1 MKKRNR
7 EEKRV
12 QEERYRFIE
21 EQIRPNRDYKRKKYL
36 LHLLRLV
43 VMASVAGVVFGVVF
57 SIAIDWLEQRQSR
70 GSSVVS
76 TPVYQTQ
83 TAQPTPQ
90 STLASVEIDDREVR
104 EVLAGYQKVQE
115 AAAKV
120 GERCESFLVQVAYG
134 KYNHTW
140 LEDAD
145 VSSEKGTATQW
156 GILFDQDDQNYYILS
171 PYFEGDTSKITVR
184 FPGNTEAKASLCG
197 YGEGMGLCVVAVARE
212 EVNDGSRD
220 LLHIASF
227 VGREKMEKGLSI
239 ILIGCPQGIA
249 HGVRLGTVVQDDIR
263 VAVEDMQLQMCS
275 TDIAWSEQ
283 SCGFAVDLEG
293 NILGVIDQSHVSRT
307 GKEECA
313 FLRLDVLIDEI
324 DAMKKG
330 RTQPYLGVIGSDYS
344 NLRYGQGV
352 YVEEIVSNSPAFDG
366 GLRVG
371 DILVELAGQSVTDV
385 QSMHEI
391 LSAQRTSK
399 KLTAKVLRRSGSQ
412 VHKRKCTVI
421 LK

>member
-1 MKKRNR
+1 MKKRNQ

-36 LHLLRLV
+36 MHLLRRV

-57 SIAIDWLEQRQSR
+57 SVAIDWLEQRQSR
-70 GSSVVS
+70 GPSVVS
-76 TPVYQTQ
+76 APAYQTQ
-83 TAQPTPQ
+83 TAQPTPE
-90 STLASVEIDDREVR
+90 STLTPVEINDREVR

-140 LEDAD
+140 MEDAD
-145 VSSEKGTATQW
+145 VSSGEETATHW
-156 GILFDQDDQNYYILS
+156 GILFDQDERNYYILS
-171 PYFEGDTSKITVR
+171 SYSAGDTTKITVR
-184 FPGNTEAKASLCG
+184 FPGNTEADATMCG
-197 YGEGMGLCVVAVARE
+197 ACKGTGLCVVAVARD

-220 LLHIASF
+220 LLHAASF
-227 VGREKMEKGLSI
+227 AGREKLEKGLSV
-239 ILIGCPQGIA
+239 ILIGGPQGIA
-249 HGVRLGTVVQDDIR
+249 HGVRLGTVIQDDIR
-263 VAVEDMQLQMCS
+263 VGVEDMQLRMCS
-275 TDIAWSEQ
+275 TDIAWSEH

-293 NILGVIDQSHVSRT
+293 SVLGVIDQSHTSQT
-307 GKEECA
+307 GREECA
-313 FLRLDVLIDEI
+313 FMRLDVLTDEI

-330 RTQPYLGVIGSDYS
+330 RSQPYLGVIGSDYS
-344 NLRYGQGV
+344 SLRYGQGV
-352 YVEEIVSNSPAFDG
+352 YIEEIVSNSPAFDG

-371 DILVELAGQSVTDV
+371 DVLVELAGQSVTDV

-391 LSAQRTSK
+391 LSAQSAAK
-399 KLTAKVLRRSGSQ
+399 KLTARVLRRSGSQ
-412 VHKRKCTVI
+412 VHKRKFTVI

>member
-1 MKKRNR
+1 MKKRNQ

-57 SIAIDWLEQRQSR
+57 SVAIDWLEQRQSR
-70 GSSVVS
+70 GQSVVS
-76 TPVYQTQ
+76 TPVHQTQ

-90 STLASVEIDDREVR
+90 STLTPVEIDDREVR

-140 LEDAD
+140 MEDAD
-145 VSSEKGTATQW
+145 VSSGEETATQW
-156 GILFDQDDQNYYILS
+156 GVLFDQDDQNYYILS
-171 PYFEGDTSKITVR
+171 PYSTGDTAKVTVR
-184 FPGNTEAKASLCG
+184 FPGDAEAEATMCG
-197 YGEGMGLCVVAVARE
+197 SCEGMGLCVVAVARE

-220 LLHIASF
+220 LLHVASF
-227 VGREKMEKGLSI
+227 AGREKLEKGLSV
-239 ILIGCPQGIA
+239 ILIGGPQGIA

-263 VAVEDMQLQMCS
+263 VGVEDMQLQMCS
-275 TDIAWSEQ
+275 TDIAWSEH
-283 SCGFAVDLEG
+283 SCGFVVDLEG
-293 NILGVIDQSHVSRT
+293 SILGVIDQSHAAQT

-313 FLRLDVLIDEI
+313 FMRLDVLIDEI

-352 YVEEIVSNSPAFDG
+352 YIEEIVSNSPAFDG

-371 DILVELAGQSVTDV
+371 DVLVELAGQSVTDV

-391 LSAQRTSK
+391 LSAQSTSK
-399 KLTAKVLRRSGSQ
+399 NLTARVLRRSGSQ